1 MIDRFDIDYEFRY
14 ALPCGVPIMVFQI
27 SGIHREEH
35 SWKEPLAL
43 QEELQVKQIKFA

>member
-1 MIDRFDIDYEFRY
+1 MSFVTPFPVVFRY
-14 ALPCGVPIMVFQI
+14 LVFQI

-43 QEELQVKQIKFA
+43 QEELQVEQMKFA